1 MKQFFVILTMCI
13 YFSCCSAAS
22 SQAGD
27 GALARSTQSLENDP
41 SVVAAVAPLIRLV
54 PGKQTIKHQF
64 AYTSLGTQQ
73 LFGCLLAGKH
83 TKMAKRLI
91 QSIRTMFVVRLIN
104 SDYAAFKDPACQ
116 YRHYPLCE
124 SDIMSGVITRDRAG
138 RLFTDIVHRKTLIMI
153 FAASACG
160 VQTFRFNYNRRPVD
174 SLVSGTNG
182 VPAHAESNHGTTH
195 VSGSQTYVV
204 DELFNIYLPSVET
217 ECKSA
222 LFDVYFNTEQIMD
235 CFAQALPEDECYDQA
250 LSEDE
255 FYDYE

>member
-1 MKQFFVILTMCI
+1 MKQFLVLLTTSI
-13 YFSCCSAAS
+13 YFSCFGAAS

-27 GALARSTQSLENDP
+27 VALAMSTQSLENDP
-41 SVVAAVAPLIRLV
+41 SVVAAVAPLIRLL

-91 QSIRTMFVVRLIN
+91 KSIRTMFDVRLIN
-104 SDYAAFKDPACQ
+104 SDYAAFKDRH
-116 YRHYPLCE
+116 RHYPLCE
-124 SDIMSGVITRDRAG
+124 RDIIRGIHPG
-138 RLFTDIVHRKTLIMI
+138 RLFTDIIQRKTFIMI
-153 FAASACG
+153 FAASAHG
-160 VQTFRFNYNRRPVD
+160 VQTFCFKYRKSRSFD
-174 SLVSGTNG
+174 SFVSKTTG
-182 VPAHAESNHGTTH
+182 VPAHAEPNHGTTH
-195 VSGSQTYVV
+195 VSGTQTYVV
-204 DELFNIYLPSVET
+204 DKRFNIYLLGVET

-235 CFAQALPEDECYDQA
+235 YFDQALPEDESFDEA